1 MNKADCFNLGYV
13 AKLHSYKG
21 EVSLFFDATDP
32 EKYANLDAVFI
43 DVDGILTPFFVE
55 KITMKDKGFAKVKF
69 EGVDSE
75 KDARIILKKELFLPL
90 QVLPE
95 LTGKHFYDHEI
106 IGFAVIDEVYGEV
119 GEVVQVLDY
128 KINPLLQVQNTQLD
142 KEVLLPLGND
152 LVQKVDREKKELH
165 VKATAGLIEMYLES

>member
-32 EKYANLDAVFI
+32 NSYANLDAVYI
-43 DVDGILTPFFVE
+43 DIDGILTPFFVE
-55 KITMKDKGFAKVKF
+55 EIVMKDKGFAKVKF

-75 KDARIILKKELFLPL
+75 NTARQILKKDLFLPIEL
-90 QVLPE
+90 LPP
-95 LTGKHFYDHEI
+95 LSGKNFYDHEVV
-106 IGFAVIDEVYGEV
+106 GFTVIDENYGEV
-119 GEVVQVLDY
+119 GELIQVMDY
-128 KINPLLQVQNTQLD
+128 KINPLLQIQNNELN

-152 LVQKVDREKKELH
+152 LVQRVDRENKKLH
-165 VKATAGLIEMYLES
+165 VKATEGLIEMYLN